1 MPIPAVVHL
10 TPFPSAGSTAPR
22 PGVPSFAALLVPAYA
37 AAGVP
42 RQVVVAAR
50 EDGPRLE
57 RIAPTIEVARAY
69 RPGPRFRQVG
79 RLLARAPGAV
89 VHAQHEV
96 FLFGGLGTSVQ
107 FPLALREPRRRG
119 RPVVVTVHGVIDL
132 RAVDR
137 GFVAANGSRL
147 PPAAVRPVLR
157 RVIGDAARAGDA
169 VVVHDRIFAE
179 RLEEQYGIPPERLN
193 VIPLPVAAPAGLDR
207 ERCRAELGLGSPT
220 ALFFGF
226 VTGYKGLPLLLDG
239 WERYRR
245 AGGAGE
251 LLVGGGR
258 HPRLAGE
265 PAYEREYAALAE
277 RARRIGGVRWV
288 GYIAEE
294 EVPAYL
300 TAADLLVLPYRDSLA
315 ASGPMSTALAYG
327 LPVIGSEVVRAMLPD
342 EAGAFAQDPDAV
354 AAALAAALEGPL
366 AGRLGEASRRAG
378 AERSLEGVA
387 ARTVELYRALAA

>member
-1 MPIPAVVHL
+1 MPGVVHL
-10 TPFPSAGSTAPR
+10 TPFPTADLTAPR
-22 PGVPSFAALLVPAYA
+22 PGVPTIVSLLVPALA
-37 AAGVP
+37 DAGVP

-50 EDGPRLE
+50 DGGPRVE
-57 RIAPTIEVARAY
+57 RLLPTVEVARAY
-69 RPGPRFRQVG
+69 RPGRRFREVG
-79 RLLARAPGAV
+79 RLLATAPGSL

-96 FLFGGLGTSVQ
+96 FLYGGLGTAVQ
-107 FPLALREPRRRG
+107 FPLALRPARRRG

-147 PPAAVRPVLR
+147 PPPAVRRALR

-169 VVVHDRIFAE
+169 VIVHDRLFAD
-179 RLEEQYGIPPERLN
+179 RLEEQYGIPAERLR
-193 VIPLPVAAPAGLDR
+193 VIPLPVPAPVELDRDQARAGL
-207 ERCRAELGLGSPT
+207 GLTVPT

-265 PAYEREYAALAE
+265 PAYEREYAALEE
-277 RARRIGGVRWV
+277 RARGIGGVRWT

-294 EVPAYL
+294 DVPAHL
-300 TAADLLVLPYRDSLA
+300 AAADLLVLPYRDSLA
-315 ASGPMSTALAYG
+315 ASGPMSSALAYG
-327 LPVIGSEVVRAMLPD
+327 LPVIGSEAVRAILPD
-342 EAGAFAQDPDAV
+342 EAGVFARDPDAL
-354 AAALAAALEGPL
+354 AAALRDALEGPL
-366 AGRLGEASRRAG
+366 AGRLREASVRAG
-378 AERSLEGVA
+378 AEHSLPGVA
-387 ARTVELYRALAA
+387 ARTADLYRELAA